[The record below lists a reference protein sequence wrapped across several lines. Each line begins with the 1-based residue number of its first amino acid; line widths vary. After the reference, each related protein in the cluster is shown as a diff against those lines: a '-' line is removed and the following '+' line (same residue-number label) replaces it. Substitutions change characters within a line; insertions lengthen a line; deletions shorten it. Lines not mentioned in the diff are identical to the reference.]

1 MIFTITLFGS
11 KQIGEE
17 YYVISSMLM
26 NNNYLIEVSVL
37 QYILG

>member
-1 MIFTITLFGS
+1 MISTITLFGS

-26 NNNYLIEVSVL
+26 NNYLIEVSVL